1 MSSATDA
8 TDVPRLLRY
17 FRMLEPLPLGLG
29 KRIFSEGFKLAA
41 PYFRTIPAV
50 VDSVRPGEVRVHM
63 DDRRRVR
70 NHLGTVHA
78 IALCNLAELAMGA
91 VAEATIP
98 VSHRWIPK
106 SMQTE
111 YLAKAKGRMQATATL
126 DLPSPLGDKQGIEVP
141 VRVTDPSGKEVF
153 VARIQIWVTPKR

>member
-1 MSSATDA
+1 MSTATEI
-8 TDVPRLLRY
+8 PRILRFY
-17 FRMLEPLPLGLG
+17 RMLEPLPLG
-29 KRIFSEGFKLAA
+29 KRIFSEGFKFAA

-63 DDRRRVR
+63 DDRRKVR

-91 VAEATIP
+91 LAEVTVP

-106 SMQTE
+106 SMETE
-111 YLAKAKGRMQATATL
+111 YLAKAKGRMLATATL
-126 DLPSPLGDKQGIEVP
+126 DLPVPLLDRQDITVP
-141 VRVTDPSGKEVF
+141 VRVTDPSGNEVF
-153 VARIQIWVTPKR
+153 VARIRIWVTRRRT